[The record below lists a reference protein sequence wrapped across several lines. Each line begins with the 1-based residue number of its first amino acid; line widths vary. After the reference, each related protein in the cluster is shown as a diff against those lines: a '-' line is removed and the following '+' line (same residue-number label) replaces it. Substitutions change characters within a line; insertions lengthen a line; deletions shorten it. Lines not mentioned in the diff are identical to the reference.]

1 MKTEKGSK
9 DKPARRTEKAR
20 RTRRAKPG
28 AERVFEG
35 LGVSPGVA
43 IGTVYLREGGDVQV
57 LEYEVPEEEVEAEIA
72 RLDGAIDKSQRQ
84 VLKLVSK
91 AESYHGAAAEELGYL
106 LDAHLQMLKSKTL
119 IGGIRNRLRNS
130 RCNAEAAVMA
140 EIGAMFENFAGMED
154 PYLRARGEEVRE
166 VGLRILRNLTNV
178 SFSGFDKLAPGSI
191 VIAEE
196 ITPADT
202 ALMNPKNIGGFATVL
217 GGAEGHTA
225 IMARSLGL
233 PAVLGVAGLIDG
245 VHHGDQVIVDGSNG
259 VVAVNPSEQRLS
271 DYRDRQ
277 VTLAREARALAR
289 LRNVVAMTRDS
300 VRVTLQANLEL
311 PREVGQ
317 AVAAGAEGVG
327 LLRTEFLFMNR
338 DDLPSEDEQYGALM
352 EILGAMPGRPV
363 TIRTLDIGGEK
374 LTSSLGDHLTA
385 GLNPALG
392 LRAIRLSL
400 KEQSL
405 LEAQL
410 AAILRAAAHGP
421 VRILLPM
428 ISSVAEVVEVR
439 RILKTVARRLKRR
452 GLRLPDPLPPLGV
465 MIEVPGAALAA
476 DALARVA
483 DFFSIGSNDLTMYT
497 LAIDR
502 AEERVAHL
510 YNPLHPAVLRLIQ
523 FAIEAALRARLPVAV
538 CGEIAGDPRF
548 APLLLGLGVRELSMA
563 ANALPRVKSR
573 ILGLDMQAATQ
584 RARMIME
591 QFDPGRISMLLD
603 DFNEVS

>member
-259 VVAVNPSEQRLS
+259 VVVVNPSEQRLS